1 GFDRFSI
8 EVIFYPVEGG
18 EPTFWVTQSYRLDD
32 KGALIDHPQDA
43 WPRSFG
49 AAGQPLL
56 SPNATVAAGV
66 VTVHATV
73 HAAMIDL
80 TDHVLWT
87 ESALYDQ
94 DVLRLSQDPKA
105 PGFMGG
111 PGSWAPWTLHAIVEN
126 QRQHENCEVR
136 ILGQLTKTR
145 KMIPLV
151 AVYPPAAMQ
160 GVSTIGVFV
169 FHGPKRNVPDYLK
182 DTTLPPRPGKGP
194 PAVDAI
200 FDYQIGVSRYLR
212 APAPSTG
219 PSYPG
224 DIENWAVRPYFGPTY
239 EQPTGIDPN
248 CQL

>member
-1 GFDRFSI
+1 KIGLSFERHGEVQRPDPTKSTAKKVSWEVDGLLDADGFDRFSI
-8 EVIFYPVEGG
+8 EVIFYAVEGG

-49 AAGQPLL
+49 AGGQPLL

-111 PGSWAPWTLHAIVEN
+111 PGRWAPWTLHAIVEN
-126 QRQHENCEVR
+126 Q
-136 ILGQLTKTR
+136 
-145 KMIPLV
+145 
-151 AVYPPAAMQ
+151 
-160 GVSTIGVFV
+160 
-169 FHGPKRNVPDYLK
+169 
-182 DTTLPPRPGKGP
+182 
-194 PAVDAI
+194 
-200 FDYQIGVSRYLR
+200 
-212 APAPSTG
+212 
-219 PSYPG
+219 
-224 DIENWAVRPYFGPTY
+224 
-239 EQPTGIDPN
+239 
-248 CQL
+248 